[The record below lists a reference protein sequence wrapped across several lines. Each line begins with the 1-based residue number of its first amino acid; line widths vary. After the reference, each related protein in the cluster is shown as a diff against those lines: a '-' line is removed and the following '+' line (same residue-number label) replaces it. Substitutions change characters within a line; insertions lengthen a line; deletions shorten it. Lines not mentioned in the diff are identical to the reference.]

1 MQEQY
6 RPEDLE
12 GKVQQ
17 HWDTKKTFQVTEDA
31 SKEKFYCLS
40 MFPYPSG
47 RLHMGHVRNYTIG
60 DVISRYQRMQGKN
73 VLQPI
78 GWDAFGLPA
87 ENAAIKNKTAPAPW
101 TYDNIEYMKNQLK
114 MLGFGYDWKRE
125 IATCKPEYYRWE
137 QWFFTKLYEKGL
149 VYKKTSSVNWCPND
163 QTVLANEQ
171 VIEGCCWRCDTKV
184 EQKEIPQWFI
194 KITDYA
200 DQLLSDLD
208 GLNEWPDM
216 VKTMQRNWIGR
227 SEGVDITF
235 DIDGMD
241 DSLTVYTTRPDTF
254 MGVTYVGIAAG
265 HPLAQKAAEN
275 NPELAAFINECRN
288 TKVAEAELATME
300 KKGVATGLYAI
311 HPLNGRKVPVWVA
324 NFVLMGYGTG
334 AVMAVP
340 AHDQRDYEFA
350 TKYSLPIDAVIKPA
364 DGSELDISAQA
375 YTEKG
380 ILFNSGEFDGL
391 DFDGAFNAVADKLN
405 SIGKG
410 ERRVNFRLR
419 DWGVSRQRYWGAPI
433 PMITL
438 EDGTVIP
445 TPEDMLPV
453 VLPEDVT
460 MDGVQSPIKAD
471 PEWAKVTVNGQ
482 PALRETDTFDTF
494 MESSWYYSRYTCPDY
509 NDGMLNPAA
518 ANYWLPVDQYIG
530 GIEHA
535 TMHLLYFR
543 FFHKLLRDAGLV
555 NSDEPAKR
563 LLCQGMVLA
572 DAFYYTGSNG
582 ERIWVSP
589 TDAIITERD
598 DKGRILKAQDQDGH
612 ELVYAG
618 MSKMSKSK
626 NNGID
631 PQEMVEKY
639 GADTVRLFMMFA
651 SPAEMTLE
659 WQESG
664 VEGANRFLKRLWRL
678 AFEHLAQGPVSAL
691 DVAALNAD
699 QKALRRDLHKTI
711 AKVSDDIGRRQTF
724 NTAIAAVMELMN
736 KLTRMPQE
744 TEQDRALLQEALMA
758 VVRMLYPITP
768 HICFALWQEL
778 GGEGDIDV
786 APWPVADEAAMVEDS
801 KLVVVQVNG
810 KLRGKVTV
818 AADATEEQVKEVAFA
833 DANIAKHMEGV
844 SIRKVIYVPGKLLNV
859 VVG

>member
-241 DSLTVYTTRPDTF
+241 DTLTVYTTRPDTF

-691 DVAALNAD
+691 DVTALNAD

>member
-241 DSLTVYTTRPDTF
+241 DTLTVYTTRPDTF

-786 APWPVADEAAMVEDS
+786 APWPEADEAAMVEDS

>member
-241 DSLTVYTTRPDTF
+241 DTLTVYTTRPDTF

-350 TKYSLPIDAVIKPA
+350 TKYSLPIDAVIKPT

-572 DAFYYTGSNG
+572 DAFYYTGSHG